1 MKNNNLTKNSG
12 HNADTSFKKFTKFT
26 GKHLC
31 QSLFLNKVAGLK
43 PATVLWKETLAQVFS
58 YEFSEILKNTYFE
71 EHLQMAAFDDR
82 RYLFHAMTG
91 MTGVLSKYFK
101 KD

>member
-1 MKNNNLTKNSG
+1 MKNNNLTIKIADTTRTQALKNSQ
-12 HNADTSFKKFTKFT
+12 NS
-26 GKHLC
+26 
-31 QSLFLNKVAGLK
+31 
-43 PATVLWKETLAQVFS
+43 QVFS

-82 RYLFHAMTG
+82 RYLCHAMTD